1 MKLPLKGG
9 VLFWKGGLKT
19 AEEEGWNIQ
28 TMLCVKFRILKQE
41 SISRIVLNLSCLQ
54 PSLILN
60 NYVLGT
66 LYLQISYFSGP
77 STVELKWKIY
87 KLIGLFEK
95 EKDLICQQI

>member
-19 AEEEGWNIQ
+19 AEEEWWNIQ

-60 NYVLGT
+60 NNVLGT

-77 STVELKWKIY
+77 STVKLKWKIY